1 MTDGRGSAR
10 CVTTACATAWN
21 RRVRRRVRRAVAAAV
36 RRRRSRL
43 EDARRGVARQ
53 GCGDRRLGRR
63 RASGHD
69 VRRDL
74 YDVVARPRCAR
85 APGGHA
91 LGGVAVG
98 AADQHGGAGGEASL
112 WAGRDRDPGGHEC
125 ECQCGGGEP
134 GSGAKTRSGPFDPTR
149 TNIAHLTPAPARMCA
164 SECRWPGWRRRWRST
179 PCSTGC
185 PTYTSTQQRHT
196 TINGVA
202 FRSPGF
208 AIKLSRGAL
217 EPATGLRPTLPPE
230 TMGNG
235 RLRERPGVCRA
246 Q

>member
-1 MTDGRGSAR
+1 M
-10 CVTTACATAWN
+10 
-21 RRVRRRVRRAVAAAV
+21 
-36 RRRRSRL
+36 
-43 EDARRGVARQ
+43 
-53 GCGDRRLGRR
+53 
-63 RASGHD
+63 
-69 VRRDL
+69 
-74 YDVVARPRCAR
+74 
-85 APGGHA
+85 
-91 LGGVAVG
+91 G

-134 GSGAKTRSGPFDPTR
+134 GSGAKPRTGRFDPTR

-196 TINGVA
+196 GINGVA

-208 AIKLSRGAL
+208 AIKLSRGEL